1 MALILNLETSTQV
14 CSVAVARDGNCI
26 SVARSKELMGHAANL
41 TLLIEKVL
49 EQSETGINQ
58 LDAVAVSQGPGSYTG
73 LRIGVSTAKGIA
85 YASDLRLIGVP
96 TLQALAIEAKQ
107 SGISRKLFEKKKI
120 DLLCS
125 MIDARR
131 MEVYSA
137 IFDTEYNLFR
147 DVEAE
152 IINDESYRE
161 VLSERKVLFFGN
173 GSEKCKELINHKN
186 AFFLDGLDASA
197 GSMVP
202 LSEKLYNEN
211 KFEDLAYFEPFYLKD
226 FIPTTPK
233 NKVLPR

>member
-14 CSVAVARDGNCI
+14 CSVAIARDGYCI
-26 SVARSKELMGHAANL
+26 AAARSKELMGHAANL

-49 EQSETGINQ
+49 EKSETGINQ

-96 TLQALAIEAKQ
+96 TLQALAIEAGRSDIFGKLHKKQ
-107 SGISRKLFEKKKI
+107 GF
-120 DLLCS
+120 DFLCS

-137 IFDTEYNLFR
+137 VFDTEYQLFR

-152 IINDESYRE
+152 IITDESYRE
-161 VLSERKVLFFGN
+161 VLTDSKVLFFGN
-173 GSEKCKELINHKN
+173 GSEKCKGLISHKN
-186 AFFLDGLDASA
+186 AFFLDGLNASA

-202 LSEKLYNEN
+202 LSEKLYKEN

-226 FIPTTPK
+226 FIPTIPK
-233 NKVLPR
+233 NKVMPR